1 VAVWQKQTQSQKSI
15 RRGLTQR
22 NSSGLLKPLEG
33 VAFNESLEDFAVKFV
48 AAEKKARLS

>member
-1 VAVWQKQTQSQKSI
+1 VTVWQKQTQSQKSV
-15 RRGLTQR
+15 RTGLTQR

-33 VAFNESLEDFAVKFV
+33 VALLEDFAVKFV